1 MKSNDRGGLHRLG
14 RFCVRRHRLVLL
26 VWVLG
31 AVGLGV
37 WAGQLGTQ
45 TNDNVS
51 LPGTD
56 SQRAADVLDRDFSS
70 GASNGTNPIVLRAP
84 AGVRLTD
91 AAERRAVTAIAA
103 AYARDPGVRAVV
115 SPLEPAGASQ
125 LSRDARIGYLGLS
138 LRDSPSTL
146 TLSEAERLLSVAQDA
161 ARPAGLQ
168 VAAGGYLGA
177 DLSQAGSA
185 DSEAIGL
192 LAAVVVLLFTF
203 GTVVAM
209 GLPLLTAILGLGTGL
224 SLITLASHVVQVP
237 STAPALATMIGLG
250 VGIDYALFVVTRHR
264 EQMAAGVELRES
276 IARAVAT
283 SGSAV
288 VFAGG
293 TVVIA
298 LCSLLLTGI
307 PLVQQ
312 MGCLAAIAVL
322 VAVLAAIT
330 LLPAAL
336 AAVGPRIDSLAL
348 PWVRRAR
355 REAEAERARA
365 ASAGAPAAGSA
376 AASAA
381 PASDSATAS
390 ATSAA
395 SAAPASA
402 GAAAPAHPTMWLRW
416 ARLVADRPWPALVVA
431 LLVLGAL
438 AWPLTSLDL
447 GQSDTGQLPRDTTA
461 RQAYDMLAE
470 GFGAGSN
477 GPLLIAVR
485 LPADAARASAEAVA
499 GRLAA
504 ALRATPG
511 VAAVGPPL
519 PAPRGD
525 ALLLTL
531 TPTTA
536 PSAPATEA
544 LVRHLR
550 ADTIPAALGDSGTAA
565 FVGGSTAGYIDLAD
579 EIRDRLPLVIAVV
592 LTLSFLLL
600 TLAFRSLIVPLKAVL
615 MNLLSIGAAFGVVSF
630 VFSHDWSAQL
640 LGVEGAAPIVSFVPL
655 MMFAILFGL
664 SMDYEVFLMT
674 HVRERWQATGD
685 AHRAVIEGLAG
696 TARVITSAALIM
708 VAVFLAFLLDGNPT
722 IKQFGLGMAVAV
734 AVDATVI
741 RCLLVPAIMS
751 LLGRRAWWMPRRLE
765 RLTPRLSIEGDG

>member
-1 MKSNDRGGLHRLG
+1 MERTHRSGLHRLG

-26 VWVLG
+26 LWVVG

-56 SQRAADVLDRDFSS
+56 SQRAADVLDRDFSR

-84 AGVRLTD
+84 AGARLTD

-115 SPLEPAGASQ
+115 SPLEPAGAAQ
-125 LSRDARIGYLGLS
+125 LSRDGRIGYLALS

-146 TLSEAERLLSVAQDA
+146 TLSEAERLLAVAQGE
-161 ARPAGLQ
+161 ARAAGLQ

-192 LAAVVVLLFTF
+192 LAAVVVLLFPF

-336 AAVGPRIDSLAL
+336 AAVGPRIDALAL

-355 REAEAERARA
+355 R
-365 ASAGAPAAGSA
+365 
-376 AASAA
+376 AA
-381 PASDSATAS
+381 PD
-390 ATSAA
+390 
-395 SAAPASA
+395 P
-402 GAAAPAHPTMWLRW
+402 AAPAHPGMWLRW

-431 LLVLGAL
+431 LVVLGAL

-511 VAAVGPPL
+511 VASVGPPL
-519 PAPRGD
+519 PSPRGD
-525 ALLLTL
+525 SLTLTL

-550 ADTIPAALGDSGTAA
+550 ADTIPNALGDSGTAA

-579 EIRDRLPLVIAVV
+579 EIGDRLPLVIAVV

-600 TLAFRSLIVPLKAVL
+600 TVAFRSLVVPLKAVL

-708 VAVFLAFLLDGNPT
+708 VAVFCAFLLDGNPT

-734 AVDATVI
+734 AVDVTVI

-765 RLTPRLSIEGDG
+765 RLTPRLSLEGDG